1 MYSRYH
7 DRADTGIRIP
17 AHYSGC
23 AFSEVRTEEPP
34 SRFLEIA
41 KPSPRQMPPR
51 ERDEKQSMPA
61 DMPPA
66 RTVRL
71 SEDADAK
78 KPPFDEKKEECEAQA
93 DAVASVAKEAVPS
106 VAKEAVPT
114 GAFSWLPSLG
124 QMLGKLG
131 GGKDGDRVLL
141 LGLILL
147 LSQGEHESDMV
158 LWLILLLLCG

>member
-7 DRADTGIRIP
+7 DRADAGIQIP

-66 RTVRL
+66 CTVRL

-78 KPPFDEKKEECEAQA
+78 KPPVDEKKEECAAQA
-93 DAVASVAKEAVPS
+93 DAVASVAE
-106 VAKEAVPT
+106 EAVPT

-131 GGKDGDRVLL
+131 GGKDGDCVLL

-147 LSQGEHESDMV
+147 LSQGEGESDMV

>member
-1 MYSRYH
+1 
-7 DRADTGIRIP
+7 
-17 AHYSGC
+17 
-23 AFSEVRTEEPP
+23 
-34 SRFLEIA
+34 
-41 KPSPRQMPPR
+41 MPPR

-61 DMPPA
+61 DMPAA

-78 KPPFDEKKEECEAQA
+78 KPPFDEKKEEECEAQA
-93 DAVASVAKEAVPS
+93 DAVASVAKED
-106 VAKEAVPT
+106 VPT

>member
-7 DRADTGIRIP
+7 DRADAGIQIP

-41 KPSPRQMPPR
+41 KPSPRQMPPK
-51 ERDEKQSMPA
+51 ERDEKQRMPA

-66 RTVRL
+66 HTVHL
-71 SEDADAK
+71 GEEVDAK
-78 KPPFDEKKEECEAQA
+78 KPPLDENKEEKCAAQT
-93 DAVASVAKEAVPS
+93 DAVEAVAETSVPS
-106 VAKEAVPT
+106 GE
-114 GAFSWLPSLG
+114 GAWLPSLG
-124 QMLGKLG
+124 KMLGNLS

-147 LSQGEHESDMV
+147 LSQGERESDMV

>member
-66 RTVRL
+66 HAVRL

-93 DAVASVAKEAVPS
+93 DAVASVAKEAVP
-106 VAKEAVPT
+106 T

-124 QMLGKLG
+124 QMLGNLG

-147 LSQGEHESDMV
+147 LSQGERESDMV

>member
-66 RTVRL
+66 RA
-71 SEDADAK
+71 EHMCENIDAP
-78 KPPFDEKKEECEAQA
+78 KPLLDEKKEEECAAQA
-93 DAVASVAKEAVPS
+93 DAVAS

-147 LSQGEHESDMV
+147 LSQGERESDMV